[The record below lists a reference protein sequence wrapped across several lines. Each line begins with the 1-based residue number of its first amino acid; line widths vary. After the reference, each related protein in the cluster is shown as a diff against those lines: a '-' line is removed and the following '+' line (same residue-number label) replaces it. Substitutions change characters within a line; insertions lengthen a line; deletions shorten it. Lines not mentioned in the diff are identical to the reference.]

1 MKKLTVIAG
10 VVSVAA
16 VAAVLCTAPAFA
28 QSPIH
33 DAHDKW
39 PGNHYGND
47 RIHTN
52 NGHHNGQGSADP
64 TGVPEPGSLALL
76 ALGLGGLGLAPLRRR
91 RTKV

>member
-28 QSPIH
+28 QSPITH

-47 RIHTN
+47 GIHTN
-52 NGHHNGQGSADP
+52 NGNHNGQGKDSV
-64 TGVPEPGSLALL
+64 GVPEPASLGLL
-76 ALGLGGLGLAPLRRR
+76 ALGLGGLALRRR
-91 RTKV
+91 RKKG